1 MFRPEGPGGAIG
13 QATRA
18 GAGAARDLAGRDGV
32 FISTFEKQLD
42 AKRRIVAPVE
52 FRTAVAPLS
61 GLFCFPSIEAD
72 CIEGGGEALFKSYA
86 ALIDEFPFGD
96 PTRTA
101 LETSIMGGM
110 VQLGFDTAGR
120 ITLPEPLCELF
131 GLTDWVMVVGLGE
144 RFQIWSRDA
153 WRLRNRQQRDMARE
167 ALFARARQRQTLP
180 AAANE

>member
-1 MFRPEGPGGAIG
+1 LG
-13 QATRA
+13 RA
-18 GAGAARDLAGRDGV
+18 VV

-42 AKRRIVAPVE
+42 AKRRIVAPAE
-52 FRTAVAPLS
+52 FRAAVAPLS
-61 GLFCFPSIEAD
+61 GMFCFPSIEAD
-72 CIEGGGEALFKSYA
+72 CIEGGGEALFKSYC

-110 VQLGFDTAGR
+110 TQLGFDTAGR
-120 ITLPEPLCELF
+120 VTLPEPLCEQF

-153 WRLRNRQQRDMARE
+153 WRARSAEQRGIARE
-167 ALFARARQRQTLP
+167 ALVARARHHAAFPPSAAPQS
-180 AAANE
+180 AANE